1 MKKIVGLL
9 ISIVFCALLV
19 VYITNFN
26 DSKKEENIE
35 LGDVATSYSSL
46 KNKLIYFDLKKFSD
60 SIPATIDKYDYMEVA
75 FAIQGLINRKQP
87 VLYYKY
93 ESNGFTFN
101 NKEMDDAWLDI
112 LKNDSNSFKG
122 YSIVTYNSF
131 YDVINLAKNLGVING
146 IVLWD
151 SEVAA
156 TSNVA
161 STIAGVENLIPI
173 RYDASK
179 QSCYTDLVTNR
190 KISTVKR
197 NLVNKFRNISYL
209 PDANLNKMTSGIK
222 SSGSSKNDAY
232 LWAKKYYLDTKKTNS
247 TLMGY
252 SRDAWSHDK
261 CTQGVCFVETYL
273 PSSMKPNEEREVAVT
288 ILNNSINS
296 GETFTKE
303 GLYRIAASSIGDN
316 EFKVTWGEFGFE
328 QGNDPN
334 NVRIYLDSK
343 NPVEAGERATIKFK
357 IKAPS
362 TNGSHFLHLK
372 FVRDGVDWF
381 SGDLISMIDVS
392 SISTVNV
399 RREYNNTYSQGI
411 FNTGLPSSDYLIQNK
426 AFFFDLSPDDK
437 IAPIDDRN
445 QPVGTDVKTLKSL
458 LNQQS
463 INNNKGVFTV
473 VGFVPWFIKYT
484 ATSDKSSSM
493 GDVEAEWKMVEHIS
507 TYGGQT
513 DADAAMPVGLS
524 NASIYSHVKM
534 NNYVQKNDKEAIK
547 SGKVV
552 KETYDSNTIYFS
564 LYMGDYDSGAWT
576 SGVLPSM
583 FSYSNGLTD
592 RYPIVWPLAS
602 DLSKRI
608 PHVFNW
614 LYQNQK
620 SNDYFV
626 AGDNGTGYLNP
637 MVTNNLSIWRDH
649 NIEMN
654 KKFDIDIIGFL
665 IGGFRKINQN
675 VQNEYAKMFSTLVG
689 YQIEA
694 GVNSRKVG
702 TTPFIPVIGA
712 GGNTANELGNNI
724 YSWLIRKGEKFA
736 IVRVGRINRRDVYN
750 AIDKALS
757 LANNSGKKI
766 KIVDPYTLAYL
777 YNNHPTNYKGCYT
790 NGSDYKWV
798 EDSSIPSSYKYV
810 STISSQN
817 ECGKTSNI
825 AGDVNGDG
833 KVNAQDYILIRKHI
847 MGIKL
852 TGNSLSMADV
862 NKDNV
867 INSKDYIAIRK
878 IILNI
883 KNE

>member
-1 MKKIVGLL
+1 MKKIIKNSVFF
-9 ISIVFCALLV
+9 IVSILLV
-19 VYITNFN
+19 ILFTNFSSLN
-26 DSKKEENIE
+26 NSNKIDD
-35 LGDVATSYSSL
+35 LALSYSDFN
-46 KNKLIYFDLKKFSD
+46 NKIVYFDLKKFSD
-60 SIPATIDKYDYMEVA
+60 SLTSSTEKYDYMKVA

-87 VLYYKY
+87 ILYYKY

-101 NKEMDDAWLDI
+101 GKEMDEAWFDI
-112 LKNDSNSFKG
+112 LKNDSNAFKG

-131 YDVINLAKNLGVING
+131 YDVINLAKNLGVVNG

-173 RYDASK
+173 RYDVSK

-209 PDANLNKMTSGIK
+209 PDANLNKMNSGIK

-261 CTQGVCFVETYL
+261 CTQGVCFVDTYL
-273 PSSMKPNEEREVAVT
+273 PKSMKPNEEREVTVT
-288 ILNNSINS
+288 ILNNNINS
-296 GETFTKE
+296 GEIFTRE
-303 GLYRIAASSIGDN
+303 GLYRIAASPIGDN
-316 EFKVTWGEFGFE
+316 DFKVTWSEFGFE

-334 NVRIYLDSK
+334 NARIYLDSK
-343 NPVEAGERATIKFK
+343 NPVEVGERATIKFK

-362 TNGSHFLHLK
+362 TNGNHTLHLK
-372 FVRDGVDWF
+372 FVRDGIDWF
-381 SGDLISMIDVS
+381 SGDLISVINVS
-392 SISTVNV
+392 STSSVNE
-399 RREYNNTYSQGI
+399 RKEYNNTYSHGI

-445 QPVGTDVKTLKSL
+445 QPIGTDVKTLKSI

-473 VGFVPWFIKYT
+473 IGFVPWFIKYT
-484 ATSDKSSSM
+484 STSDKNSSM
-493 GDVEAEWKMVEHIS
+493 GDVAAEWKMVEHIS

-534 NNYVQKNDKEAIK
+534 NNYVQKNDKELIK

-552 KETYDSNTIYFS
+552 KEIYDPNTIYYS
-564 LYMGDYDSGAWT
+564 IYMGDYDSGAWT
-576 SGVLPSM
+576 SGVLPSL
-583 FSYSNGLTD
+583 YLDTTANK
-592 RYPIVWPLAS
+592 YPLMWPIAT
-602 DLSKRI
+602 DLSNRI
-608 PHVFNW
+608 PQAFNW
-614 LYQNQK
+614 LYNNQK
-620 SNDYFV
+620 TNDYFV

-637 MVTNNLSIWRDH
+637 MVTNNLTAWRNH

-654 KKFDIDIIGFL
+654 KKFDIDITGFV
-665 IGGFRKINQN
+665 IGGTRKFAQN
-675 VQNEYAKMFSTLVG
+675 VQNEYVKMSPVLVG
-689 YQIEA
+689 YQET
-694 GVNSRKVG
+694 GVDKEKISN
-702 TTPFIPVIGA
+702 TPFIPVRGA
-712 GGNTANELGNNI
+712 EINPSLGNNI
-724 YSWLIRKGEKFA
+724 YNCLISHNSKMVIIRV
-736 IVRVGRINRRDVYN
+736 VRASRSQVYS
-750 AIDKALS
+750 AIDKVYS
-757 LANNSGKKI
+757 LASSNGKKI

-777 YNNHPTNYKGCYT
+777 YNNHPTKYKGCYT
-790 NGSDYKWV
+790 NGSNYQWI
-798 EDSSIPSSYKYV
+798 ESSTIPSGYSYV
-810 STISSQN
+810 SNIGSKN
-817 ECGKTSNI
+817 ECGLV
-825 AGDVNGDG
+825 GDINSDG
-833 KVNAQDYILIRKHI
+833 KVSVADYNLIRKHI
-847 MGIKL
+847 VGNIKL
-852 TGNSLSMADV
+852 TGDKLNRADV
-862 NKDNV
+862 NSDGKV
-867 INSKDYIAIRK
+867 TAADYIRIRK
-878 IILNI
+878 IIIN
-883 KNE
+883 K

>member
-1 MKKIVGLL
+1 MKKIVGLF
-9 ISIVFCALLV
+9 ISIVICALLV
-19 VYITNFN
+19 VYVTNFN
-26 DSKKEENIE
+26 NNSKKEENIE

-46 KNKLIYFDLKKFSD
+46 KNKIIYFDLKKFSD
-60 SIPATIDKYDYMEVA
+60 SISLTIDRYDYLKVA
-75 FAIQGLINRKQP
+75 FALQGLINRKQP

-93 ESNGFTFN
+93 ESNGFSFN
-101 NKEMDDAWLDI
+101 GKGYDEAWLDE
-112 LKNDSNSFKG
+112 LKNDSSAFKG
-122 YSIVTYNSF
+122 YSVETYTSF
-131 YDVINLAKNLGVING
+131 YDIINLAKNLGVING

-151 SEVAA
+151 GEVAA

-161 STIAGVENLIPI
+161 NTIAGVENLIPI

-197 NLVNKFRNISYL
+197 DLVNKFRNISYL
-209 PDANLNKMTSGIK
+209 PDANLNKMNSGIK

-232 LWAKKYYLDTKKTNS
+232 LWAKKYYLDTNKTNP

-252 SRDAWSHDK
+252 SRDSWSHDK
-261 CTQGVCFVETYL
+261 CTQGICFVETDL
-273 PSSMKPNEEREVAVT
+273 PSSLKPNEEREVSVT
-288 ILNNSINS
+288 LLNNSINS
-296 GETFTKE
+296 GEIFTKE
-303 GLYRIAASSIGDN
+303 GLYRIAASPAGDN
-316 EFKVTWGEFGFE
+316 DFKVTWAENGFE

-343 NPVEAGERATIKFK
+343 NPVEAGERVTIKFK

-362 TNGSHFLHLK
+362 TNGTHTLHLQ

-381 SGDLISMIDVS
+381 SGELKTTISVS
-392 SISTVNV
+392 SISSYNLW
-399 RREYNNTYSQGI
+399 REYNNTYYQGI

-437 IAPIDDRN
+437 IAPIDDRS
-445 QPVGTDVKTLKSL
+445 QPIGTDVKTLKAI

-463 INNNKGVFTV
+463 INNNRGVFTV

-484 ATSDKSSSM
+484 GTSDKNSSM

-524 NASIYSHVKM
+524 NASIYSHVKK
-534 NNYVQKNDKEAIK
+534 NNYVQNNDKEAIK
-547 SGKVV
+547 SGEVI
-552 KETYDSNTIYFS
+552 KETYDANTIYFS

-583 FSYSNGLTD
+583 FSYSSGLTD
-592 RYPIVWPLAS
+592 RYPLVWPLAS

-614 LYQNQK
+614 LYKNQRA
-620 SNDYFV
+620 NDYFV

-637 MVTNNLSIWRDH
+637 LVTNNMDIWRNH

-665 IGGFRKINQN
+665 IGGTRRINQN
-675 VQNEYAKMFSTLVG
+675 VQNEYAKMFPTLVG
-689 YQIEA
+689 YQIES

-702 TTPFIPVIGA
+702 NTPFIPVIGA
-712 GGNTANELGNNI
+712 DGSNASTLGNSL
-724 YSWLIRKGEKFA
+724 YSWLVKKGEKFV
-736 IVRVGRINRRDVYN
+736 IVRVGRIDRSEVYK
-750 AIDKALS
+750 AIDVALS
-757 LANNSGKKI
+757 LASQNGKKI

-777 YNNHPTNYKGCYT
+777 YNNKPKQYKGCYV
-790 NGSDYKWV
+790 NGNDYKWV
-798 EDSSIPSSYKYV
+798 EASSIPSGYKYV
-810 STISSQN
+810 STISSQS
-817 ECGKTSNI
+817 ECEKPANTYKK
-825 AGDVNGDG
+825 GDVNGDG

-852 TGNSLSMADV
+852 TGDNLSRADV
-862 NKDNV
+862 NKDNF

-883 KNE
+883 